1 MNQAL
6 KLGISP
12 CPNDTYI
19 FAPLLQKRI
28 DLRPYSLQAR
38 LADVQELNEAVL
50 AHELDVAKIS
60 MAVYPRIQ
68 KHYRLLSCG
77 GALGRGCG
85 PLLVADRRQ
94 DIKDLTDAPIAVPGK
109 MTTACML
116 LLAHG
121 GFRGRLVV
129 MRYDKI
135 MPAVAKGEIQA
146 GVIIHEGRFTYPDHG
161 LHLIL
166 DLGAWWEAY
175 TGLPIPLGGIVARR
189 SLGSEFAVWMEDRIR
204 ASLDYSRKH
213 EDKIWLFI
221 QEQAQEMDRQTIREH
236 IQTFVNEFSRD
247 MGEEGWAAVQA
258 VIDRVSDEG
267 PLVSGGA

>member
-60 MAVYPRIQ
+60 MAVYPQIQ

-85 PLLVADRRQ
+85 PLLVADRPL
-94 DIKDLTDAPIAVPGK
+94 DIKDLSDAPIAVPGK
-109 MTTACML
+109 LTTACML
-116 LLAHG
+116 LVAHG
-121 GFRGRLVV
+121 GLKGRLEV

-135 MPAVAKGEIQA
+135 MSAVARRTVQA
-146 GVIIHEGRFTYPDHG
+146 GVIIHEGRFTYPEHE
-161 LHLIL
+161 LHLVL
-166 DLGAWWEAY
+166 DLGAWWEEH
-175 TGLPIPLGGIVARR
+175 TGLPIPLGGIVVRR
-189 SLGSEFAVWMEDRIR
+189 SLSTDFAAWMEEKIR
-204 ASLDYSRKH
+204 ASLDYARRH
-213 EDKIWLFI
+213 ETEIWPFI
-221 QEQAQEMDRQTIREH
+221 QEQAQEMDEQTIREH
-236 IQTFVNEFSRD
+236 IHTFVNDFSRN
-247 MGEEGWAAVQA
+247 MGDDGWAAVQA
-258 VIDRVSDEG
+258 LFEQTTGRRL
-267 PLVSGGA
+267 PVSGGA

>member
-1 MNQAL
+1 MHQILN
-6 KLGISP
+6 LGISP

-19 FAPLLQKRI
+19 FAPLLQELI
-28 DLRPYSLQAR
+28 DLRPYSFRSR
-38 LADVQELNEAVL
+38 LADVQELNEAVC

-60 MAVYPRIQ
+60 MAVYPQIQ
-68 KHYRLLSCG
+68 EHYRLLSCG

-85 PLLVADRRQ
+85 PLLVADRRR
-94 DIKDLTDAPIAVPGK
+94 DIKDLTDVPIAVPGK
-109 MTTACML
+109 LTTACML

-121 GFRGRLVV
+121 GFQGRLEV
-129 MRYDKI
+129 MRYDHI

-166 DLGAWWEAY
+166 DLGAWWEKH

-189 SLGSEFAVWMEDRIR
+189 SLGPEFAAWMEDRIR

-213 EDKIWLFI
+213 EAEIWPFI
-221 QEQAQEMDRQTIREH
+221 QEQAQEMDNRTIREH
-236 IQTFVNEFSRD
+236 IQTFVNDFSRD
-247 MGEEGWAAVQA
+247 MGAEGWAAVQE
-258 VIDRVSDEG
+258 VIDRISEQG